1 MAFDNIHNYYEF
13 LVVRRLNDMI
23 EAEFIDTDP
32 TFLEDVACVS
42 LNQLPSRYVKH
53 DVDLVY
59 YMSQDEREKIDYEVH
74 KAVTAAI
81 EYVNQ
86 HRNDRENTG

>member
-1 MAFDNIHNYYEF
+1 MAFDNIHNYYEL

-23 EAEFIDTDP
+23 EAEFINTDP
-32 TFLEDVACVS
+32 AFLEDVACVS

-86 HRNDRENTG
+86 HSHNRENTG